1 MERKEIMEF
10 MENVFT
16 ASEAAEYLNISMQ
29 RLHQLV
35 RDSQLMP
42 IKTSKSTT
50 LFYKGDLDQR
60 KVSNFSNRT
69 EENHEVTKF
78 DIDVPYV
85 RDAILY
91 YTIQQYFNNNDKKTG
106 QFIEQIKQF
115 NDFDFRAGLK
125 NNIPKLASLLQ
136 VTDKEFYDTYI
147 RVKTSFQQLTSD
159 VILLHKSDANYPKLL
174 LNTPDAPPYLFLKG
188 DIHLLDEKSVCVVGS
203 RNASNEGMKNTERI
217 VQSLIKRNIVV
228 NAGLAKGI
236 DTATHTTALKYGG
249 KTIAVIGTPINQY
262 YPKENKNLQQEIEKK
277 GLVISQFPPCNVINR
292 WNFPTRNGTMSGISL
307 ATIIME
313 AGETSGALK
322 QADYA
327 LKQGRDVLI
336 PNSALQNSMIKWP
349 AKYVQRGAEVF
360 TTLKEALM
368 ILSRNTVLKDAFNN
382 MTMEE
387 VTNVEMD

>member
-35 RDSQLMP
+35 HDKQLIP

-50 LFYKGDLDQR
+50 LFYKGDLEQR
-60 KVSNFSNRT
+60 KVSNYSNKT
-69 EENHEVTKF
+69 EENHDVAKF

-91 YTIQQYFNNNDKKTG
+91 YTIQQYFNNNDKKTS

-125 NNIPKLASLLQ
+125 NNIPKLSSLLQ
-136 VTDKEFYDTYI
+136 VTDKEFYETYI

-159 VILLHKSDANYPKLL
+159 IILLHKSDANYPKLL

-203 RNASNEGMKNTERI
+203 RNASVEGMKNTERI

-236 DTATHTTALKYGG
+236 DTATHTAALKYGG
-249 KTIAVIGTPINQY
+249 KTIAVIGTPINRY
-262 YPKENKNLQQEIEKK
+262 YPKENKNLQQEIEKR

-292 WNFPTRNGTMSGISL
+292 WNFPIRNGTMSGISL

-336 PNSALQNSMIKWP
+336 PNSAIQNSTIKWP
-349 AKYVQRGAEVF
+349 AKYVQKGAKVF

-382 MTMEE
+382 MTVEE